1 MDMKRILVVDDSTA
15 VRETLAL
22 ILGREFVVVQRPL
35 SPLAVL
41 PQSDEP
47 VDLLILGLSPAWT
60 GQSSNLV
67 RSAASAPFAVLF
79 LVDSRSMVQLR
90 DPPEANR
97 IDYLAKPFNPYEL
110 KEKVGRLLTCPA
122 SLVPPVQPFAAR
134 AGRASRYLEF
144 PYVSRAAAG
153 LAQRYAL
160 SRLPI
165 LVHGELGCGQEDLAR
180 GMFEMKRPGASWL
193 ALSCLALNDKS
204 FFDQLGR
211 LVADQV
217 EGGLE
222 LTLFLNG
229 VESLDPWAQASLLR
243 VLEEEEHRGRALW
256 VLSTAH
262 EDLLER
268 VYRGEFLDAL
278 YYRLATLTLFLA
290 PLRDRRDEI
299 PGLAAYLAQDYGERL
314 GLGPVRLS
322 SDAMARLCNYLW
334 FGNVREMETVIART
348 VAAHRKSLLEAD
360 DLLFGSGEDLKW
372 SLPLGGDQE
381 SRKEEKQDFFEEEQ
395 GKKRP
400 PSAVWLNGNALDLSL
415 VVNELAHELKNPM
428 VTIKTF
434 SQLLADRYDDPV
446 FRSRFREMVSGDIER
461 MDALLESLLDFARL
475 GQPAAQPV
483 SVLEQ
488 LRQVLEE
495 VLPDSKK
502 EWIKEELMS
511 LGQDTEVFIDQEHL
525 RYALKN
531 VLRSALFEA
540 KPRGEVDIHTEAE
553 GVIVVSYLQEGG
565 RVVSLAQYLDPN
577 ARPTDSDHEGMSLRV
592 LLAKALLEK
601 SGGKVKME
609 RDDAGN
615 VRVRMQLPTAQSRMR
630 AL

>member
-1 MDMKRILVVDDSTA
+1 MDMKRILVVDDSIA
-15 VRETLAL
+15 VRETLTL
-22 ILGREFVVVQRPL
+22 ILGSEFMVVQRPL
-35 SPLAVL
+35 SPMEVL

-47 VDLLILGLSPAWT
+47 VDLLIFGVSPAWISH
-60 GQSSNLV
+60 SSNLL

-79 LVDSRSMVQLR
+79 LVDSRSMLQSR

-110 KEKVGRLLTCPA
+110 KEKVGRLLTSPT
-122 SLVPPVQPFAAR
+122 SWVPPVEPFGAR
-134 AGRASRYLEF
+134 AGRARRYFEF

-180 GMFEMKRPGASWL
+180 GMFEMQRPGASWL
-193 ALSCLALNDKS
+193 ALSCPALNDKS
-204 FFDQLGR
+204 LFGGLGC
-211 LVADQV
+211 LVADRV
-217 EGGLE
+217 ETGLE
-222 LTLFLNG
+222 PTIFLNG

-243 VLEEEEHRGRALW
+243 VLEEEEYRGRDLW

-268 VYRGEFLDAL
+268 VYRGDFLGSL

-299 PGLAAYLAQDYGERL
+299 PGLAAALAQDYGERL

-322 SDAMARLCNYLW
+322 PDAMARLCNYLW
-334 FGNVREMETVIART
+334 FGNAREMETVIART
-348 VAAHRKSLLEAD
+348 VAARRKTFLEAD
-360 DLLFGSGEDLKW
+360 DFLFGSGEDLRW
-372 SLPLGGDQE
+372 GLPLGADQE
-381 SRKEEKQDFFEEEQ
+381 PGKEEKQDFFKEEKV
-395 GKKRP
+395 KKGP
-400 PSAVWLNGNALDLSL
+400 PSAVLRNGNALDLSV

-434 SQLLADRYDDPV
+434 SQLLAERYDDPV
-446 FRSRFREMVSGDIER
+446 FRNRFREMVSGDIER

-475 GQPAAQPV
+475 GQPAAQSV
-483 SVLEQ
+483 SLLEQ

-495 VLPDSKK
+495 VLPDPRK
-502 EWIKEELMS
+502 EWIKEELRR
-511 LGQDTEVFIDQEHL
+511 LGQDTEVFVDQEHL

-540 KPRGEVDIHTEAE
+540 KPRGDVDIHTEAE
-553 GVIVVSYLQEGG
+553 GVIAVSYLQEGG

-577 ARPTDSDHEGMSLRV
+577 AQPTDSDHEGMSLRV
-592 LLAKALLEK
+592 LLAKTLLEK

-615 VRVRMQLPTAQSRMR
+615 VRIRMQLPTVQSRTR